1 MKAVNSK
8 IKLANNKF
16 LLDSILAYN
25 NFIGTKK
32 ALIIDVKIWIIET
45 CSLFKFHLAV

>member
-1 MKAVNSK
+1 MNFDPSMEAVNAK

-32 ALIIDVKIWIIET
+32 ALIIDVKI
-45 CSLFKFHLAV
+45 